1 MYRQVALP
9 SLEGGGEL
17 YGALGNKQQ
26 QHLQGSSLSLSTNIM
41 SAVSYNIISIN
52 SSDQTH
58 PEPRFQTIPRE
69 SEESEKTVSRFLLTK
84 HH

>member
-9 SLEGGGEL
+9 SPEGGGEL

-26 QHLQGSSLSLSTNIM
+26 EHLQGSSLSLYQIANHVT
-41 SAVSYNIISIN
+41 IN
-52 SSDQTH
+52 SSDKTH
-58 PEPRFQTIPRE
+58 PEPSFQTFPRKL
-69 SEESEKTVSRFLLTK
+69 EESEKTVQRFLLAK